1 MNIDVTI
8 SIHALL
14 AESDYSM
21 GRNEKSFRGYFYPR
35 SPCGERL
42 RGWTLN
48 INGPIFLSTL
58 SLRRATPTQQRKTK
72 TNEFLSTLSL
82 RRATAAAQGCS
93 AGQDHFYP
101 RSPCGERP
109 REHPKTSAI
118 LHFYPRSPCGER
130 RRELGR
136 NNGEIEFLST
146 LSLRRATCHWLIHH
160 PLDYQFLSTLSLRR
174 ATMCHRVD
182 TEKVCI
188 SIHALLAESDY
199 IRSNMP
205 NFTGISIH
213 ALLAE
218 SDWDLTGGLNCDA
231 YFYPRSPCGERP
243 AA

>member
-82 RRATAAAQGCS
+82 RRATGILVFCGPQGSDFYPRSPCGERPLVQIIMS
-93 AGQDHFYP
+93 GYARISIHALLAESDAKRLCNALEHLHFYP

-109 REHPKTSAI
+109 AVT
-118 LHFYPRSPCGER
+118 
-130 RRELGR
+130 
-136 NNGEIEFLST
+136 
-146 LSLRRATCHWLIHH
+146 
-160 PLDYQFLSTLSLRR
+160 
-174 ATMCHRVD
+174 RVAR
-182 TEKVCI
+182 TPTII
-188 SIHALLAESDY
+188 SIHALLAESDALGLPGWL
-199 IRSNMP
+199 RVL
-205 NFTGISIH
+205 ISIH

-218 SDWDLTGGLNCDA
+218 SDANPEL
-231 YFYPRSPCGERP
+231 
-243 AA
+243 

>member
-82 RRATAAAQGCS
+82 RRATKVTVIVPSG
-93 AGQDHFYP
+93 
-101 RSPCGERP
+101 
-109 REHPKTSAI
+109 
-118 LHFYPRSPCGER
+118 
-130 RRELGR
+130 
-136 NNGEIEFLST
+136 
-146 LSLRRATCHWLIHH
+146 SL
-160 PLDYQFLSTLSLRR
+160 
-174 ATMCHRVD
+174 
-182 TEKVCI
+182 
-188 SIHALLAESDY
+188 
-199 IRSNMP
+199 
-205 NFTGISIH
+205 
-213 ALLAE
+213 
-218 SDWDLTGGLNCDA
+218 

-243 AA
+243 HKPNKQ